1 MVTVENWHYH
11 GNSDH
16 EPVVNSTTD
25 PALVAV
31 VGRANVTDPCAAVV
45 ALCAA
50 EATGYAVVIPIICCV
65 GILLNVLN
73 LVILSTDRFPESSYS
88 YLTALAVADLLS
100 LFFFGASGVG
110 RGHYAYDPGWN
121 AFEAYVYFPLGSVA
135 TVASILLTVTVTV
148 ERYAFIYHPMR
159 SKAWCNRATARKV
172 VAAAVGVSAALSVP
186 RFFAMRVGDKG
197 RWEFTEFG
205 RGEYYSSYAV
215 CVYFGLVSVGS
226 CLCLVV
232 FNTLLVVGIH
242 RTHRKRKSLVGSTA
256 AAAKSGNKNQQDDA
270 TLTRTLVMVVC
281 VFVAGELP
289 SSLTSR
295 SLFVALVGGGGGGGG
310 GNHDLLNATNYRIA
324 VLVST
329 ALVVA
334 QHSLNFV
341 VYCVFNRRFYA
352 VLRLQFLSLVR
363 CSGKKP
369 DLSLNRPSPKAAE
382 IREPRSN
389 NVTVSLVAAITEI

>member
-1 MVTVENWHYH
+1 MATTENYHYH

-16 EPVVNSTTD
+16 EAVVNSTTET
-25 PALVAV
+25 AFVVVAS
-31 VGRANVTDPCAAVV
+31 ANVTDPCAAVM
-45 ALCAA
+45 ALCVA
-50 EATGYAVVIPIICCV
+50 ETTGYAVVIPTICCIGV
-65 GILLNVLN
+65 LLNILN
-73 LVILSTDRFPESSYS
+73 LVILSTNRFPESSYS

-100 LFFFGASGVG
+100 LSFFAASGIG
-110 RGHYAYDPGWN
+110 RGHYGYDPRWN
-121 AFEAYVYFPLGSVA
+121 AFEAYVYFPLGSGA
-135 TVASILLTVTVTV
+135 TAASILLTVTVTV

-159 SKAWCNRATARKV
+159 SKAWCNRTTARKV
-172 VAAAVGVSAALSVP
+172 VAAVVGVSVALNVP

-197 RWEFTEFG
+197 RWEFTAFG
-205 RGEYYSSYAV
+205 RSEYYSLYAV
-215 CVYFGLVSVGS
+215 WVNFGLVSVGS

-242 RTHRKRKSLVGSTA
+242 RTNRKRKSLVGSAGAAA
-256 AAAKSGNKNQQDDA
+256 AAAKNGNKNQQEDA

-295 SLFVALVGGGGGGGG
+295 SLFVALVGGGGRG
-310 GNHDLLNATNYRIA
+310 DLLDATSYRIA

-352 VLRLQFLSLVR
+352 VLRMRFLPLIR
-363 CSGKKP
+363 CRKKP
-369 DLSLNRPSPKAAE
+369 DLSLNRGPTPKTE
-382 IREPRSN
+382 TPELRSN
-389 NVTVSLVAAITEI
+389 NPTISLVASNYRV